1 MLLDHSSLPRKVG
14 PLLGLLVWFLWPT
27 LSAHAQTAPRN
38 PMEFKVSDK
47 PQRLEITVSTSRILT
62 LDKKIPAFG

>member
-1 MLLDHSSLPRKVG
+1 
-14 PLLGLLVWFLWPT
+14 
-27 LSAHAQTAPRN
+27 
-38 PMEFKVSDK
+38 MEFKVSDK